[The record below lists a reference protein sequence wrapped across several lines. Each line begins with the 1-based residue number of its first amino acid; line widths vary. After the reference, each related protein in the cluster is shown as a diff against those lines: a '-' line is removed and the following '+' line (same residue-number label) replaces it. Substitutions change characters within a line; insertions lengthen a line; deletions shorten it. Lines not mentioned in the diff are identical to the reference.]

1 MGKEDINLWREK
13 EKSFGLDIKV
23 RFPRLIWVLRCR
35 PEHLGW
41 IWNELPVEAHLV
53 IGLPAHG
60 HLDNSILLIDLKLGK
75 HGKESR

>member
-35 PEHLGW
+35 PEHWDGF
-41 IWNELPVEAHLV
+41 
-53 IGLPAHG
+53 GM
-60 HLDNSILLIDLKLGK
+60 SYQ
-75 HGKESR
+75 SRRI